1 MHESSMLN
9 HELNCTV
16 LLGYKITL
24 APSVPK
30 NDVRNT
36 RFIVLGGPR
45 NTTAGFTSFAQI
57 SRSVF

>member
-1 MHESSMLN
+1 MLN